1 MFHSTQVKEM
11 LCNLPELSPG
21 RESRSSQD
29 TFCSSAANE
38 KSKEAQKAAQARALM
53 KMKKV
58 QSTFAESIS
67 TQFNADSAKKR
78 DDNDDNLCI
87 VCKCDD
93 ADGNNGPMRYLGHV
107 QRSRVCQ
114 LASKSPTRIRHLEES

>member
-1 MFHSTQVKEM
+1 M
-11 LCNLPELSPG
+11 LCNLPELLPG
-21 RESRSSQD
+21 RESGSSQD

-38 KSKEAQKAAQARALM
+38 KCKEAQKAAQARALM

-67 TQFNADSAKKR
+67 TQFIADLAKKR

-87 VCKCDD
+87 VCKCD
-93 ADGNNGPMRYLGHV
+93 
-107 QRSRVCQ
+107 CQ
-114 LASKSPTRIRHLEES
+114 